1 MRGKRG
7 VGERRDG
14 GEGENL
20 SVEDTEVKGEEKVKE
35 QQEKRQL
42 QSVFCFH
49 KMTTVHKSL
58 NFWRALRKAV
68 RNTIIKKN
76 TTKSYISR
84 KRNTKATQT
93 LVVSIRFSPM
103 CCIPRNKPR

>member
-68 RNTIIKKN
+68 RNTIIKKTQQN
-76 TTKSYISR
+76 HTFQEKEIPKQH
-84 KRNTKATQT
+84 KRS
-93 LVVSIRFSPM
+93 L
-103 CCIPRNKPR
+103 